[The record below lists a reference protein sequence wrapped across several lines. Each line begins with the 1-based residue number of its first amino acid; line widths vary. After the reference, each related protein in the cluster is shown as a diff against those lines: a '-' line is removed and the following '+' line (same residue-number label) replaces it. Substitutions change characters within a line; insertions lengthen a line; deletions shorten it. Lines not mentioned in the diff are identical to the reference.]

1 MKKRS
6 SAPPQTRKRQ
16 RPTQERK
23 RESWVRETAALAL
36 NQMSSDRM
44 GGLEY
49 PERWF
54 KVMLVGSFSR
64 LLLGYYL
71 NGACDLSVCLGMG
84 LLIV

>member
-1 MKKRS
+1 
-6 SAPPQTRKRQ
+6 
-16 RPTQERK
+16 
-23 RESWVRETAALAL
+23 
-36 NQMSSDRM
+36 M

-71 NGACDLSVCLGMG
+71 NGAYDLSVCLGMG